1 MKGLPVG
8 APLVCVA
15 LGCLL
20 TLLLQRSFHIQFD
33 EGYTLNA
40 AWQMWHGMRM
50 YDDFRLYVG
59 PGSGYA
65 VYWLWRLIGDPSFL
79 AARVLSLLLSF
90 SSIAA
95 VYLILARRGIRGAA
109 LALALSGWVIASA
122 QYVLLNHNSISAYA
136 ASWMLL
142 AFLRAQA
149 RDREGTGKLADHFVV
164 GALGGI
170 VLLFLQTK
178 GLALIGATA
187 AFTLFAAGGKRGL
200 RAAAAIVVGAAVAV
214 GPLFLR
220 WRPSQLIREW
230 FIEPM
235 AGDYLGHTSASG
247 AFAIGCLLF
256 AVGMVALALRLRD
269 RLLVAVAVFQ
279 LALFVSFLNNLE
291 LLHVAG
297 NSFPLFVFVPMAL
310 QRRPAGARAATTP
323 PREKFS
329 AAAVTAIV
337 VGVIAALLATPMGR
351 PLFEKSTLYV
361 DFIRRE
367 PRNVIPRPRVAA
379 AHAVYAGPV
388 MPGLYYEIGK
398 KNPYAVSHTL
408 VCNGDCRNR
417 LLAQITEIKPEI
429 ALLAYRVARPFA
441 YDENNVIDAYFRERY
456 VMCPVSDPEGLIV
469 RAIDASWC
477 P

>member
-1 MKGLPVG
+1 M
-8 APLVCVA
+8 
-15 LGCLL
+15 
-20 TLLLQRSFHIQFD
+20 
-33 EGYTLNA
+33 
-40 AWQMWHGMRM
+40 
-50 YDDFRLYVG
+50 
-59 PGSGYA
+59 
-65 VYWLWRLIGDPSFL
+65 
-79 AARVLSLLLSF
+79 
-90 SSIAA
+90 
-95 VYLILARRGIRGAA
+95 
-109 LALALSGWVIASA
+109 IASA

-149 RDREGTGKLADHFVV
+149 RDREGTGKLADHLVV

-178 GLALIGATA
+178 GLALIGAAA

-214 GPLFLR
+214 APLFLR

-310 QRRPAGARAATTP
+310 QRRAAGAAGGHDAA
-323 PREKFS
+323 REKFS

-351 PLFEKSTLYV
+351 PLFKKSTLYV

-367 PRNVIPRPRVAA
+367 PRNVIPRPRGGRRARRLRRSGHARAVLRDREEESILRL
-379 AHAVYAGPV
+379 AHARVQ
-388 MPGLYYEIGK
+388 
-398 KNPYAVSHTL
+398 
-408 VCNGDCRNR
+408 RR
-417 LLAQITEIKPEI
+417 LSQPP
-429 ALLAYRVARPFA
+429 ARA
-441 YDENNVIDAYFRERY
+441 DHWRSSRRSR
-456 VMCPVSDPEGLIV
+456 CSRTGW
-469 RAIDASWC
+469 RAPS
-477 P
+477 PTMRTT